1 MNVKALVIAAALLP
15 SAASAVTIDSY
26 SLENGLADGAGGW
39 RNSFSGTITPD
50 GTSTSTYP
58 NSLARVDMLNGSGTL
73 NDGIF
78 VANEYSTHL
87 LAANDSP
94 ILTLVL
100 DGFYS
105 IFDFA
110 LYSFNNGNAIP
121 GALSGFDV
129 TIGGTT
135 VSLTT
140 TQDGARTEFA
150 SLASTS
156 LFGAVTDTITLSNFT
171 TNGQYYDLFAVS
183 EVVIGGEEVA
193 PVPLPA
199 GGMLLLTGL
208 GAVAAMR
215 RRKKA

>member
-1 MNVKALVIAAALLP
+1 MNFKAFLVAAALLP

-26 SLENGLADGAGGW
+26 SLENGLANGAGAWG
-39 RNSFSGTITPD
+39 NSFSGTITPD
-50 GTSTSTYP
+50 GSSASSYGGFP
-58 NSLARVDMLNGSGTL
+58 RVDLLNGSGTL

-78 VANEYSTHL
+78 GSSYTNTHL
-87 LAANDSP
+87 LAQNDAP

-110 LYSFNNGNAIP
+110 LYSFNDGNLIP
-121 GALSGFDV
+121 GSLSGFDV
-129 TIGGTT
+129 TIGGVT
-135 VSLTT
+135 VTLST
-140 TQDGARTEFA
+140 TQDGAKTEFA

-171 TNGQYYDLFAVS
+171 TNGQYGDLFALS
-183 EVVIGGEEVA
+183 EVVVGGEPVA